1 MNTTLLAL
9 TKQLQAR
16 QDSALANS
24 SLSVRLGQVRDD
36 TAMAK
41 KRWRIMKSVVAAIIA
56 GSGVD
61 WARNNDLRN
70 LVLDEENEAD

>member
-1 MNTTLLAL
+1 
-9 TKQLQAR
+9 
-16 QDSALANS
+16 
-24 SLSVRLGQVRDD
+24 
-36 TAMAK
+36 MAK

-70 LVLDEENEAD
+70 LVLDEEIEAD